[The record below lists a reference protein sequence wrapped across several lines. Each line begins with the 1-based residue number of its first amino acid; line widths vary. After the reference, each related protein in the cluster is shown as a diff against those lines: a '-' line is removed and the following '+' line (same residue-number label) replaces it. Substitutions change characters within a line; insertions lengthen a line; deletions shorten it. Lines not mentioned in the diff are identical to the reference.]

1 MTNNDGAIG
10 AKDGRLVA
18 AKKHPSG
25 DKIARHTRAFWHA
38 ELGSA
43 ELYEAIAWYA
53 RAAEPKNI
61 VRLLEMRSGPVVS
74 AAQAYRNEAA
84 HRALEALDAFRERF
98 DETMPCGCLLRFDE
112 IAYLVE
118 RWPCLTIRQWLPHAI
133 TVALAFRYHAH
144 DDGIPSP
151 GQYGFFSACYRH
163 FEQCRSCAKEAISAA
178 EVYRAEWERLLPEM
192 TALRESAKAAFE
204 AAVFGG

>member
-1 MTNNDGAIG
+1 MTNQTETS
-10 AKDGRLVA
+10 RLVA
-18 AKKHPSG
+18 AKKHLPG
-25 DKIARHTRAFWHA
+25 DKITRHTRAFWHA

-61 VRLLEMRSGPVVS
+61 IRLLEMQDGPVVS
-74 AAQAYRNEAA
+74 AEQAYRNEAA
-84 HRALEALDAFRERF
+84 HRTLGALGAFRERF
-98 DETMPCGCLLRFDE
+98 DETLACGCLLRFDE
-112 IAYLVE
+112 ITYLVE

-144 DDGIPSP
+144 DDGIASP
-151 GQYGFFSACYRH
+151 GQYGFFSACNRH
-163 FEQCRSCAKEAISAA
+163 FEQCFTCAQESIASA
-178 EVYRAEWERLLPEM
+178 EIYRGEWERLRPEL
-192 TALRESAKAAFE
+192 AAFRESAKAAFE